1 MAIYAHRGASI
12 EFAENTLAAFR
23 RAVELGS
30 PGAELDVHL
39 TKDGYPVVI
48 HDDSVDRT
56 TNGSGKVAD
65 LTLQEIQ
72 RLNAGDGEV
81 VPTLRQVLDVVSGR
95 LVLDIEV
102 KEASAAAAVLSEV
115 DRYPDLR
122 WLISSFYW
130 DALRFVRGQRPDAEL
145 WVLWPSATDAAIDIA
160 QEVNATIL
168 NLEYSTVT
176 AEQVE
181 RLKRLGIGVGVW
193 TVNDLAEAV
202 RLRDI
207 GVVAICTDDPAALK
221 GVYGQG

>member
-12 EFAENTLAAFR
+12 EFPENTLAAFQ
-23 RAVELGS
+23 RAVELGA

-39 TKDGYPVVI
+39 TKDGHPVVI

-65 LTLQEIQ
+65 LTLEEIQ
-72 RLNAGDGEV
+72 ELDAGRGEI
-81 VPTLRQVLDVVSGR
+81 VPTLGQVLDVVSGH

-102 KEASAAAAVLSEV
+102 KEASAAAAVLEEV
-115 DRYPDLR
+115 NRYPNLR

-130 DALRFVRGQRPDAEL
+130 DALRYVRSERADAEL
-145 WVLWPSATDAAIDIA
+145 WVLWPSATDAAIDVA
-160 QEVNATIL
+160 REVNATIL

-181 RLKRLGIGVGVW
+181 RLKKLGIGVGVW
-193 TVNDLAEAV
+193 TVNDVDEAV

-221 GVYGQG
+221 NVYRQS